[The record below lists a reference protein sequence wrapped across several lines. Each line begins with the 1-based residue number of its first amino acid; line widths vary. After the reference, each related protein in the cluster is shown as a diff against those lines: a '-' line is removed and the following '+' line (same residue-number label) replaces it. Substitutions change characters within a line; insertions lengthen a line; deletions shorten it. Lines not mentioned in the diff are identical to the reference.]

1 MTFDY
6 TFNFLAALVGV
17 FIYFLPAVIAY
28 ARGHHNWVPIFL
40 LNFFT
45 AWFLL
50 GWIIALI
57 WSTTAVKPKP
67 EPAKNPFPQP
77 TDSLSL
83 KKQLEELR
91 GFYDS
96 GLINEQEYKQKKADI
111 LQTMK

>member
-1 MTFDY
+1 MSFDY

-28 ARGHHNWVPIFL
+28 ARGHHNWVPILL

-57 WSTTAVKPKP
+57 WSTTAVKPKTVQINRP
-67 EPAKNPFPQP
+67 ERQ
-77 TDSLSL
+77 TDNTLSL
-83 KKQLEELR
+83 KQQLEELR

-111 LQTMK
+111 LQTMR